1 MSQKVLLIT
10 GATGQQGGAVIDS
23 LLADPSGRSS
33 FRILA
38 VTRDPTSASASRLAG
53 KSAAI
58 SLLKGDLD
66 DVPALFRS
74 ASEIT
79 KDPIWGVFSVQVP
92 KDVVKEEQQ
101 GKALVDEALKAGV
114 KRFVYT
120 SVDRGG
126 DERSWSN
133 ETDVPHFRSKHRIE
147 LHLREQA
154 EKAGGEMTWA
164 VLRPVA
170 FMDNI
175 QPGFG

>member
-1 MSQKVLLIT
+1 M
-10 GATGQQGGAVIDS
+10 
-23 LLADPSGRSS
+23 
-33 FRILA
+33 
-38 VTRDPTSASASRLAG
+38 
-53 KSAAI
+53 
-58 SLLKGDLD
+58 
-66 DVPALFRS
+66 
-74 ASEIT
+74 
-79 KDPIWGVFSVQVP
+79 QVP

-126 DERSWSN
+126 DERSWQN

-147 LHLREQA
+147 WHLREEA
-154 EKAGGEMTWA
+154 EKKGGEMTWA